1 MSILAQTLSRVI
13 RARLFDEAMSKNAAE
28 VRLIFHGP
36 PIEILSDVFD
46 QLVAE
51 ENREP
56 YGIPVVLQVP
66 TLAPGETNPAIGA
79 SGRCNEDHVL
89 NLRNSPSAPAY
100 VALIGPGQHSNRSVT
115 SSAETFG
122 VSDAANGG
130 NVQFEDW
137 WKDDFVQF
145 LAQGGVEALGTSAEL
160 RDEAVAVVGRAA
172 YSADEVDN
180 DRKQRPA
187 AWRVL
192 SRLFSAQALVGS
204 MASGSLV
211 SLVSGMPPLKNGQ
224 VSSREQA
231 SVLAKIADALAVG
244 FGTGIARL
252 QESDAATEAD
262 VQLLTD
268 FLDHIRNSCDLPSAF
283 ERATAAFYAPHDG
296 FTVYE
301 PPTWWS
307 GLTVEK
313 WLELLTEEAPAVGNI
328 QLTCKNAL
336 IPMARGIPVLVAGE
350 VALALETAGTTAGGT
365 VVTIERSPAGP
376 TGRGVGQ
383 VSTSGEELI
392 DAFPP
397 EHRNPMRYVGAAEGF
412 KPGAIKVI
420 SLATWAPGIFIACRA
435 ARKLTAPRKPRKTR
449 GGPDFETS
457 LTVAGAGRYE
467 LLVFTSPGVEVED
480 ASGAADDGMDSLD
493 SKRPLTV
500 TPVPAGHYRIEVEVE
515 GNYEVEIKFSR
526 ATERKKASI
535 ETCVLSIAVEDVAEL
550 GCKSEFERLI
560 RVNRRVLEPS
570 EAKLVVQLNRSP
582 RSSTLQEWMLNS
594 ASSYKPIVIAD
605 DYAEK
610 WAEPN
615 WDEPLGAIF
624 SSGSFLKDPRPAPD
638 EFLPPPGF
646 LEARQAIVAEIK
658 GEDHS
663 GLAESALFGSWI
675 ATSETFKSVVE
686 AYIDSYHAWLASD
699 PDVACWVDVVVVA
712 SLEPDGRTLSRIPD
726 AILLSPLHPLR
737 LSWHAVAQHAMIEA
751 SDEGNPCPAAS
762 ILDPDCVPDIMSLSL
777 RAPGGIE
784 PVNFVAVENGTDYWS
799 VLWNGNKLGRL
810 PERSQVAPFGEV
822 FGISVG
828 GISGG
833 FSAAQ
838 VARALDDVSDLLAAK
853 PVIGVAV
860 SSAGGATDACNDG
873 LVSWSAQRYQE
884 GVRRAGTQSAGPRF
898 LEIYDGRDSNARP
911 DEATIANLSEDTGGK
926 VRWFN
931 RQPVGAVPDLG
942 IIAQLDMSE
951 PGIAIADNKSP
962 IGQGGL
968 LRHRIRRQLPGA
980 FLSESRQAAVAPQSL
995 DILSDKVA
1003 ACLASLENLRDERVG
1018 LRFAPNVNAVRDML
1032 ETKRTDFVA
1041 ISSAAIDPAVFLGG
1055 WLEGAYLW
1063 DYDLPSYSH
1072 RAGDT
1077 NGYYLLSRV
1086 KEADRESLGTALSKL
1101 PGCAKL
1107 GGDEITSVLL
1117 EIARRGIP
1125 TIRGLAG
1132 DDSGA
1137 TGDLGLFVAVRLLQ
1151 DRFRLPNLGESLLPV
1166 ISGTEDDAL
1175 VSLIVPVDPF
1185 RGYLSDLTRSLRKD
1199 RRDITLMRPDLMS
1212 IGIRLSGGRV
1222 AIHLTPIEVKCRPGT
1237 VFPTGEI
1244 ADALNQ
1250 AKALSSLLS
1259 GMLWKEGQPKLWS
1272 LGFQHLLLSF
1282 IGFGMRVYSQHSD
1295 VLGLEARW
1303 AGFHERIAAA
1313 ILGTNDSVTIDDR
1326 GRLII
1331 IDDSVRS
1338 APRDNDGDG
1347 FDETI
1352 TIGRDDAGLIV
1363 TGNPFAFYD
1372 GVRAQVG
1379 DWGMMPSVV
1388 APPEDI
1394 RPIQAVPT
1402 PTIVET
1408 LESPVETVELRLEP
1422 ERQPR
1427 PKPEDA
1433 TVMSTI
1439 PQEPE
1444 EGGSGVVLSI
1454 GTTVDGFQKRPLTL
1468 NLSDT
1473 RLNQL
1478 NIGVVGDLGTG
1489 KTQLLK
1495 SLITQI
1501 TLSAGENRGIRP
1513 RFLIFDYKRD
1523 YSSADFVEA
1532 TGARVVKPN
1541 RLPLNLFDTSGMGDT
1556 AAPWLDRFRFFSDVL
1571 SKIYAGIGTTQRENL
1586 KRAVKASYEASG
1598 TGLPPTLYDVYRTY
1612 GELVDGKVDSPMA
1625 IIGDLVDMEVFA
1637 PDARD
1642 TQPFNEFLDG
1652 VVVVSLDALGQD
1664 DYSKNMLVA
1673 VMLNMFYENMLRT
1686 PKRPF
1691 LGTNPQLRAID
1702 SYLLVDEADNIMKY
1716 EFDVL
1721 RKLLL
1726 QGREFG
1732 AGVILASQYLRH
1744 FKVNAT
1750 DYREPLLT
1758 WFVHKVPNVTPAELS
1773 KLGLSMAAAD
1783 VAERVK
1789 ALENH
1794 QCLFK
1799 SHDTPGDII
1808 RGLPFFELMEE
1819 KRGRNRG

>member
-1 MSILAQTLSRVI
+1 MSLLARTLVRDI
-13 RARLFDEAMSKNAAE
+13 RARLFEEAMSKNAAE

-36 PIEILSDVFD
+36 PIEILSVVFE
-46 QLVAE
+46 LLLE
-51 ENREP
+51 EEKREP
-56 YGIPVVLQVP
+56 CGIPVVLQMP
-66 TLAPGETNPAIGA
+66 ALASGEENPAIGA

-115 SSAETFG
+115 SSADTFG

-137 WKDDFVQF
+137 WKDDFIQQLVSN
-145 LAQGGVEALGTSAEL
+145 GVEALGISPES
-160 RDEAVAVVGRAA
+160 RDDAVVLVGRAA
-172 YSADEVDN
+172 YAADEVDGE
-180 DRKQRPA
+180 RKLRAA
-187 AWRVL
+187 AWKVL
-192 SRLFSAQALVGS
+192 SRLFSSQSLVGS
-204 MASGSLV
+204 MTPGNLA
-211 SLVSGMPPLKNGQ
+211 SLVSGVPPMKSGET
-224 VSSREQA
+224 SSREQIA
-231 SVLAKIADALAVG
+231 VLGKIAEALAVG
-244 FGTGIARL
+244 FGTGIIRI
-252 QESDAATEAD
+252 QESDATTEHDAR
-262 VQLLTD
+262 LLGD
-268 FLDHIRNSCDLPSAF
+268 FLDHIRSACDLPSAF
-283 ERATAAFYAPHDG
+283 ERATAAFYAPDG
-296 FTVYE
+296 GISVDQ
-301 PPTWWS
+301 PPSWW
-307 GLTVEK
+307 GELTVEK
-313 WLELLTEEAPAVGNI
+313 WFDLLTEEAPPVGNI
-328 QLTCKNAL
+328 QLACSNAL
-336 IPMARGIPVLVAGE
+336 VPMARGIPVLVAGE
-350 VALALETAGTTAGGT
+350 VSLILETAGAAEAGT
-365 VVTIERSPAGP
+365 IVTIERTPAGP
-376 TGRGVGQ
+376 AGKGVGQ
-383 VSTSGEELI
+383 LSSSGEALL
-392 DAFPP
+392 DVAPP
-397 EHRNPMRYVGAAEGF
+397 EHRNPMRYVGAADGYR
-412 KPGAIKVI
+412 PGAIKVV

-435 ARKLTAPRKPRKTR
+435 AKKLVPPRKPRKSR
-449 GGPDFETS
+449 GAPDWETS

-467 LLVFTSPGVEVED
+467 LLIFTSPGIQLEE
-480 ASGAADDGMDSLD
+480 ASGVADEGMEALDNVRSL
-493 SKRPLTV
+493 SIM
-500 TPVPAGHYRIEVEVE
+500 PVPAGHHRIEVEVE
-515 GNYEVEIKFSR
+515 GNYQVDIKFSR
-526 ATERKKASI
+526 PSDRKKADI
-535 ETCVLSIAVEDVAEL
+535 ETCVLSLAVEDVAEF

-560 RVNRRVLEPS
+560 RANRRVLEPS
-570 EAKLVVQLNRSP
+570 EAKLIVQVNRSP
-582 RSSTLQEWMLNS
+582 RSSILQEWMLNS
-594 ASSYKPIVIAD
+594 GSSFRPIVLAD

-610 WAEPN
+610 WVEPN
-615 WDEPLGAIF
+615 WSEAAGPVF
-624 SSGSFLKDPRPAPD
+624 SNGTFLKDPRPAPE
-638 EFLPPPGF
+638 EFKPPMGF
-646 LEARQAIVAEIK
+646 LEARNAIMAKIR
-658 GEDHS
+658 GDDHS
-663 GLAESALFGSWI
+663 GLAESAPFSSWI
-675 ATSETFKSVVE
+675 ASSDDFKATVETYV
-686 AYIDSYHAWLASD
+686 DSYHAWLVSE
-699 PDVACWVDVVVVA
+699 PDVACWVDVVVVT
-712 SLEPDGRTLSRIPD
+712 SLESDGRTLSRIPD

-737 LSWHAVAQHAMIEA
+737 LAWHAVAQHAMLEA

-762 ILDPDCVPDIMSLSL
+762 ILDPDCVPDIINLSL

-784 PVNFVAVENGTDYWS
+784 GVNFVAVENDTDYWS
-799 VLWNGNKLGRL
+799 VLWNGDRLGRL
-810 PERSQVAPFGEV
+810 PVRSQRAPFGEI

-873 LVSWSAQRYQE
+873 LVSWCAQRYQE
-884 GVRRAGTQSAGPRF
+884 TTRKSGVQAAGPRL
-898 LEIYDGRDSNARP
+898 LEIYDGRDASARP
-911 DEATIANLSEDTGGK
+911 DDATIANLSEDTGGR
-926 VRWFN
+926 VRWFD
-931 RQPVGAVPDLG
+931 RQPRGAVPDLG

-951 PGIAIADNKSP
+951 PGIAAGDNKSP

-980 FLSESRQAAVAPQSL
+980 FLSESRQAAIPAPSL
-995 DILSDKVA
+995 DVLADKVS
-1003 ACLASLENLRDERVG
+1003 ACMATLENLRDERVG

-1032 ETKRTDFVA
+1032 ETKKTDFVA

-1086 KEADRESLGTALSKL
+1086 KDADRESLATALSKL

-1107 GGDEITSVLL
+1107 AASDVTSVLL

-1166 ISGTEDDAL
+1166 ISGTEDDAM
-1175 VSLIVPVDPF
+1175 VSIIVPVDPF
-1185 RGYLSDLTRSLRKD
+1185 RGYLSDLTRTLRKE

-1212 IGIRLSGGRV
+1212 IGIRLTGERV
-1222 AIHLTPIEVKCRPGT
+1222 AIHLTPIEVKCRPGS
-1237 VFPTGEI
+1237 VYPPGEVS
-1244 ADALNQ
+1244 DALNQ

-1259 GMLWKEGQPKLWS
+1259 GMLWREGQPKLWS

-1295 VLGLEARW
+1295 VVGHEARW
-1303 AGFHERIAAA
+1303 AGFHERIAEA
-1313 ILGTNDSVTIDDR
+1313 ILGTHDSVTIDDR

-1338 APRDNDGDG
+1338 TPRDNDGDG

-1352 TIGRDDAGLIV
+1352 VIGRDDAGLIV
-1363 TGNPFAFYD
+1363 TGEPFAFYET
-1372 GVRAQVG
+1372 VRAQIG
-1379 DWGMMPSVV
+1379 DWGMLP
-1388 APPEDI
+1388 AA
-1394 RPIQAVPT
+1394 RPR
-1402 PTIVET
+1402 
-1408 LESPVETVELRLEP
+1408 VETVVAAVQPLPTAIDTVASQPVAATEETTAEP
-1422 ERQPR
+1422 VRVDAPADDHIETAGR
-1427 PKPEDA
+1427 PSE
-1433 TVMSTI
+1433 S
-1439 PQEPE
+1439 
-1444 EGGSGVVLSI
+1444 GGGVILSI
-1454 GTTVDGFQKRPLTL
+1454 GTTVDGFQKRALTL

-1495 SLITQI
+1495 SLIAQI
-1501 TLSAGENRGIRP
+1501 SQSADANRGIRP

-1523 YSSADFVEA
+1523 YSSPDFVEA
-1532 TGARVVKPN
+1532 TGARVVKPYK
-1541 RLPLNLFDTSGMGDT
+1541 LPLNLFDTSGMGET

-1586 KRAVKASYEASG
+1586 KRAVKASYEASNG
-1598 TGLPPTLYDVYRTY
+1598 GLPPTLYDVYRAY

-1637 PDARD
+1637 PNARD

-1691 LGTNPQLRAID
+1691 IGSNPQLRAID

-1808 RGLPFFELMEE
+1808 RGLPFFELMEA
-1819 KRGRNRG
+1819 KRAKE